1 MERNE
6 ILQALT
12 QNPNVTVLIIG
23 AGINGVATF
32 WDLALQG
39 VDALIV
45 DRGDFCSGAS
55 SASSHMVHGGIRYLE
70 NGEFRLVREAVGER
84 NRLLQNA
91 PQYVKPLATNV
102 PIFRPFS
109 GLLNAPLKF
118 LGLMDRPAERGAVV
132 IKAGLLMYDAYTG
145 KHRTVPRHDFIGKRE
160 ALAKYPKLNPN
171 ILSLATY
178 YDAAMPSPE
187 RICVELMLDG
197 EQALPAARALNYVR
211 ATDANSHSVTLRDEL
226 TGNKFVVSPQLVI
239 NAAGPW
245 IDFANDALGQD
256 THFIGGTKGSH
267 LVLDHPEL
275 HAAIDG
281 HEFFF
286 ENDDGRIVLIYP
298 LLDKVMIGTSD
309 IPIDDPDEARC
320 TEEEV
325 DYFFALVQRVFP
337 AIQVD
342 RSHIVFRFAG
352 VRPLPASK
360 VASAGQISR
369 DHSIERLAAEKNG
382 RSYPI
387 YNLIGGKWT
396 TFRAFAEQATDQ
408 VLTHLGC
415 RRQQS
420 TKPVAI
426 GGGRDYPR
434 SAAEQAQW
442 LKVWQNKTG
451 VDAARLRQ
459 LFDRYGTRAAAIAS
473 FIAAGDDAPL
483 THHSGYSQRE
493 IVYLAQTEKVVHL
506 DDLILRRSLLGM
518 LGEVTA
524 GLVGELTAVVAPI
537 LHWDIPRQQA
547 EIERTKTLLLD
558 KHGVMLDH

>member
-1 MERNE
+1 MERNKIWQE
-6 ILQALT
+6 LT
-12 QNPNVTVLIIG
+12 QNPQVTVLIIG
-23 AGINGVATF
+23 AGINGMATF

-132 IKAGLLMYDAYTG
+132 IKAGLMMYDAYTG

-160 ALAKYPKLNPN
+160 ALAKYPKLNRN

-187 RICVELMLDG
+187 RICVELMLDA
-197 EQALPAARALNYVR
+197 ERELPTARALNYVS
-211 ATDANSHSVTLRDEL
+211 AIAADDKTITLRDEL
-226 TGNKFVVSPQLVI
+226 TGEKVAVTPHIVV

-245 IDFANDALGQD
+245 IDYANDALGQE

-298 LLDKVMIGTSD
+298 LLDKVMVGTSD

-325 DYFFALVQRVFP
+325 DYFFALVKRVFP
-337 AIQVD
+337 TINVD
-342 RSHIVFRFAG
+342 RSHIVFRFSG

-360 VASAGQISR
+360 AASAGQISR
-369 DHSIERLAAEKNG
+369 DHSIELLEAGENG
-382 RSYPI
+382 RFYPI

-396 TFRAFAEQATDQ
+396 TFRAFAEQAADQ
-408 VLTHLGC
+408 VLHHLGH

-434 SAAEQAQW
+434 TAAEQAQW
-442 LKVWQNKTG
+442 LTVWHDKTG
-451 VDAARLRQ
+451 VSKTRLRQ
-459 LFDRYGTRAAAIAS
+459 LFDRYGTRAAEIAT
-473 FIAAGDDAPL
+473 FITQGDDAPL
-483 THHSGYSQRE
+483 THHPGYSQRE
-493 IVYLAQTEKVVHL
+493 IIFLAQTEKVVHL

-524 GLVGELTAVVAPI
+524 GLVGELTAVVAPT
-537 LHWDIPRQQA
+537 LHWNPTRQQA
-547 EIERTKTLLLD
+547 EIARTRSLLAER
-558 KHGVMLDH
+558 HGVILEE

>member
-1 MERNE
+1 MKRSDSW
-6 ILQALT
+6 QTLT
-12 QNPNVTVLIIG
+12 HNPHAPVLIIG
-23 AGINGVATF
+23 GGINGVATF

-39 VDALIV
+39 VDAILV

-91 PQYVKPLATNV
+91 PHYVKPLATNV

-132 IKAGLLMYDAYTG
+132 IKAGLIMYDAYTG
-145 KHRTVPRHDFIGKRE
+145 KHRTVPRHDFIGKQA

-187 RICVELMLDG
+187 RICLELLLDA
-197 EQALPAARALNYVR
+197 ERTQPTAMALNYVS
-211 ATDANSHSVTLRDEL
+211 AIAANEQTIILRDEL
-226 TGNKFVVSPQLVI
+226 TGEKVAVAPQIVV

-245 IDFANDALGQD
+245 IDYANDALGQE

-267 LVLDHPEL
+267 LVLNHPEL

-298 LLDKVMIGTSD
+298 LLDKVMVGTSD

-325 DYFFALVQRVFP
+325 DYFFSLVKRVFP
-337 AIQVD
+337 AISVD
-342 RSHIVFRFAG
+342 RSHIVFRFSG
-352 VRPLPASK
+352 VRPLPSSK
-360 VASAGQISR
+360 AATAGQISR
-369 DHSIERLAAEKNG
+369 DHSIEVLEAGTNG
-382 RSYPI
+382 RSFPI
-387 YNLIGGKWT
+387 FNLIGGKWT
-396 TFRAFAEQATDQ
+396 TFRAFAEQSADQ
-408 VLTHLGC
+408 VLRHLGR

-434 SAAEQAQW
+434 SETEQEQW
-442 LKVWQNKTG
+442 LTVWQSKTG
-451 VDAARLRQ
+451 VGKSRLRQ
-459 LFDRYGTRAAAIAS
+459 LFDRYGTRAAEIAT
-473 FIAAGDDAPL
+473 FIAEGDDAPL
-483 THHSGYSQRE
+483 VHHAAYSQRE
-493 IVYLAQTEKVVHL
+493 IIFLAQAEKVVHL

-524 GLVGELTAVVAPI
+524 GLVGELTAVVAPT
-537 LHWDIPRQQA
+537 LHWDPARQQA
-547 EIERTKTLLLD
+547 EITRTRSLLAER
-558 KHGVMLDH
+558 HGMVL